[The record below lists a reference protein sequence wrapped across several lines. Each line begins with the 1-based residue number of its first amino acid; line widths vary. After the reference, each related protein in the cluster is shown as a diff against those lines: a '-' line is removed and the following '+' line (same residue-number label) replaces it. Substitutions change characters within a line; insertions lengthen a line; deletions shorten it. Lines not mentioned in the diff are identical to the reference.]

1 VVIEPGERVSVKA
14 TYNADL
20 GRTQPFL
27 VRWRDRILEVKEL
40 GYYHRERLGRA
51 TQHVF
56 SVSAGPPGEAAA
68 TIALRLRLD
77 GETLAWILEGAD
89 GDGPTP

>member
-1 VVIEPGERVSVKA
+1 M
-14 TYNADL
+14 
-20 GRTQPFL
+20 GRTRPYL
-27 VRWRDRILEVKEL
+27 VRWRGRVYGVKEL

-51 TQHVF
+51 THHVF
-56 SVSAGPPGEAAA
+56 SVSAGPPDGAAA